1 MTVDKNPAAVGFDPQ
16 DPAFIADPYPIY
28 ARMREL
34 GPVLF
39 YPARDLYLL
48 TGFAD
53 VNAALR
59 DRRLG
64 RAYRQKYTAEEFGQA
79 GADERWEEFNA
90 SEQWSLL
97 NLEPPDHTRLRRLI
111 TKVFTAK
118 SVAALRPEIE
128 ALAATH
134 LGRRSAAVPKPST

>member
-1 MTVDKNPAAVGFDPQ
+1 M
-16 DPAFIADPYPIY
+16 
-28 ARMREL
+28 
-34 GPVLF
+34 LF
-39 YPARDLYLL
+39 YPARDLYLI
-48 TGFAD
+48 TGFAE

-64 RAYRQKYTAEEFGQA
+64 RAYRQKYTDAEFGQA
-79 GADERWEEFNA
+79 GADERWEQFNA

-118 SVAALRPEIE
+118 SVAALRPQIE
-128 ALAATH
+128 ALATTH
-134 LGRRSAAVPKPST
+134 LAAAVAGGPKPST